1 MSMRVFQHANYRFI
15 ENRYKAYVFS
25 AILVFIGVAA
35 MVTNTVVIGRWM
47 NYGVDFTGGSLVQV
61 RFAVPVAD
69 SELRDALGGAD
80 APPINRIGDEALN
93 EFVIRAPLQ
102 EGVDINAVRQAIEAQ
117 ITTELPGR
125 AFTVERTELVGAKV
139 GSELQGR
146 AGMAIL
152 ISFVLTLV
160 YLAIRF
166 ELRFGI
172 AAVIATAHDIVLTL
186 GLLAL
191 FRMEISLTT
200 VAAIL
205 TILGYSLNDTIVVFD
220 RVRENLHMKGARKRD
235 PVELINRS
243 VNETLPRTVL
253 TGGATLAVLGAL
265 TILGGPVIRDFSLVM
280 IFGIIAGTYSSIF
293 IGSATL
299 IEIQERWGLGEMRD
313 KKSAE
318 QPAPV

>member
-1 MSMRVFQHANYRFI
+1 MSMRVFENANFRFI
-15 ENRYKAYVFS
+15 ENRSKAFVLS
-25 AILVFIGVAA
+25 GVLGLI
-35 MVTNTVVIGRWM
+35 TVVAMIANVATIGSWL

-61 RFAVPVAD
+61 RFSVPVQD

-80 APPINRIGDEALN
+80 APPITRFGEAEAN
-93 EFVIRAPLQ
+93 EFVIRAPLE
-102 EGVDINAVRQAIEAQ
+102 EGTTINAVREAIEAQ
-117 ITTELPGR
+117 ISSGLPGR

-152 ISFVLTLV
+152 ISFALTLI

-166 ELRFGI
+166 ELRFGL
-172 AAVIATAHDIVLTL
+172 AAVIATAHDIALTL

-220 RVRENLHMKGARKRD
+220 RVRENMQMKGARKRD
-235 PVELINRS
+235 PIELINRS

-253 TGGATLAVLGAL
+253 TGGATLAVLLAL
-265 TILGGPVIRDFSLVM
+265 TILGGPVIREFAVVM
-280 IFGIIAGTYSSIF
+280 IFGIVVGTYSSIF
-293 IGSATL
+293 IGSAAL
-299 IEIQERWGLGEMRD
+299 VEIQNRWGMGDVKEKPKR
-313 KKSAE
+313 AE
-318 QPAPV
+318 PAPV